1 MRVVGGVRIAC
12 SCAVCRMMHMRHGKA
27 GVLRVRAE
35 SVCER
40 GRGGQGTRTQRSPE
54 QDVQGASVK
63 GAASDGGG
71 GKMCVEHLILVF
83 VGLFSLSLVSC
94 VSLYI

>member
-35 SVCER
+35 CVCER

-54 QDVQGASVK
+54 QDVQGARVK

-71 GKMCVEHLILVF
+71 GKMCRT
-83 VGLFSLSLVSC
+83 S
-94 VSLYI
+94 Y